1 MLSSSVIVVGH
12 GLGWGRLG
20 EVILGPIVDKFLHL
34 WRIEGRGE
42 DISRRLDVGVRWLSS
57 GRDQLPATTLTLDE
71 ICQWLKRLMMMYI
84 HDGWRMKYFDMMA
97 WLAEAPALVNV
108 KAPSLLTKVRAL
120 PISLLAVMIVTH
132 PGFITAC

>member
-1 MLSSSVIVVGH
+1 M
-12 GLGWGRLG
+12 
-20 EVILGPIVDKFLHL
+20 
-34 WRIEGRGE
+34 
-42 DISRRLDVGVRWLSS
+42 SS
-57 GRDQLPATTLTLDE
+57 GRDQLPTTTLTLDE